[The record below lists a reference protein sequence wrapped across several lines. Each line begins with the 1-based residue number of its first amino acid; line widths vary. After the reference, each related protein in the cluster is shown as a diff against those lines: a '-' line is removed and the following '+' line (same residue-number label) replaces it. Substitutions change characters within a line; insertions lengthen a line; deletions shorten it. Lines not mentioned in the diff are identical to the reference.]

1 MGFLFYFLL
10 MVLNSS
16 AMFVNVFTGIGMKLD
31 NFQNATL
38 SNWSMLGYL
47 IGGIA
52 TIWLS
57 VKGVHFKYLFAA
69 GFLLLGLSAMFMYF
83 EVQGAGLYERM
94 KYPVIIRSTGTVSYT
109 HLLMPG
115 SHVPSKA
122 AFSLRY
128 IKALKTPVTPRT
140 LCTVDGRGYNLLF
153 LHQCSHIVEAVYI
166 VLT

>member
-1 MGFLFYFLL
+1 MAYTANTHNLLEPIYISISIQYHWIIVGFICQERTQWSQDSSTGPHTHPDNPLSVTGHLIPRIVDDVIDNKNQYRNHHRHSQASFTD
-10 MVLNSS
+10 NSS
-16 AMFVNVFTGIGMKLD
+16 EWRTNKEEDETCQRKSQF
-31 NFQNATL
+31 
-38 SNWSMLGYL
+38 
-47 IGGIA
+47 
-52 TIWLS
+52 
-57 VKGVHFKYLFAA
+57 
-69 GFLLLGLSAMFMYF
+69 
-83 EVQGAGLYERM
+83 
-94 KYPVIIRSTGTVSYT
+94 
-109 HLLMPG
+109 LMPG